1 MQEKRKN
8 CNFTEQSYSHV
19 EGRPI
24 TVLVSLVSMILMEGF
39 KVMTDKEQL
48 DLLSE
53 NVLLVVKDK

>member
-8 CNFTEQSYSHV
+8 WHFTEQSYSHV

-24 TVLVSLVSMILMEGF
+24 TVLVSLVSTILMEGF